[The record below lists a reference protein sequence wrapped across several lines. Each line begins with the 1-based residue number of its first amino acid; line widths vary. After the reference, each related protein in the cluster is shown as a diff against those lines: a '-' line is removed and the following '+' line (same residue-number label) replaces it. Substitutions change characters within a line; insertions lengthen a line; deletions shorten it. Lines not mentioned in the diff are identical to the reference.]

1 VETLRVFAT
10 HVTLQDI
17 ANYRPAENVTAIKLT
32 WEEGPSIEEV
42 LPVVK
47 RWRHLRQLTL
57 KCGPSVPRLEV
68 FEVCDFIMEMKQLT
82 YLRFIPNVNNSYGG
96 RLERLRR
103 EVSRFALTYRPNF
116 KFVT

>member
-17 ANYRPAENVTAIKLT
+17 VDYRPAENITKMKLT
-32 WEEGPSIEEV
+32 WVEGPSIEEV
-42 LPVVK
+42 LPVLT

-82 YLRFIPNVNNSYGG
+82 YLRFIRNVSNSYCGS
-96 RLERLRR
+96 LERLRR

-116 KFVT
+116 KFVA